1 MLTKTNEL
9 TPAGQ
14 PSGLS
19 VIAGSARPSW
29 FARQGIPAC
38 SMWCKTEIEILAW
51 AYVVGMAK
59 DGDTWHKLTAERCH
73 ELLDEEERR
82 YVRPYLSGE
91 NMRYADW
98 WEMLGEQLKDAAG
111 AFEVGGLA
119 WNRWRFDQQNV
130 SGQPRA
136 EDGR

>member
-1 MLTKTNEL
+1 MNNNEL
-9 TPAGQ
+9 QQQ
-14 PSGLS
+14 PTS
-19 VIAGSARPSW
+19 VPPSW
-29 FARQGIPAC
+29 FARQGIPSC

-73 ELLDEEERR
+73 ELLDEKERR
-82 YVRPYLSGE
+82 HVRPYLSSE

-98 WEMLGEQLKDAAG
+98 WEMIGEQLKDTAG

-119 WNRWRFDQQNV
+119 WSRWRFDQQHTCT
-130 SGQPRA
+130 S
-136 EDGR
+136 